1 MRKPLP
7 PTYFYSAII
16 LELVLHFVFPVYT
29 IRNLIVDI
37 FGILL
42 IVVGCIFNYSTHKF
56 LKKFNTTVKPF
67 EYSTHLV
74 TFEIFRISRNP
85 MYLGMSSILTGEAI
99 ILGSLST
106 LIVVGCFIVIMQKVF
121 IEVEEKML
129 FEKFGNVYI
138 DYKRKTPRWI

>member
-7 PTYFYSAII
+7 PAYFYSAII

-42 IVVGCIFNYSTHKF
+42 IVIGCIFNYSTHKF

-74 TFEIFRISRNP
+74 TYGIFRISRNP

-99 ILGSLST
+99 ILGSLSK
-106 LIVVGCFIVIMQKVF
+106 LIVVGCFIVIMQKF
-121 IEVEEKML
+121 
-129 FEKFGNVYI
+129 FY
-138 DYKRKTPRWI
+138 